1 MQICVKE
8 DRGVWTLHFLYYELP
23 VPTYSIGVLPHCA
36 FSTVHYQILSTMQLP
51 MLQNSLLLLLVPTT
65 LAISPPAFF
74 SASRRLSLLLL
85 LSSPPPLSLID
96 TLRIPLPTL
105 SRKLC
110 TPFTPGSPPVP
121 YLQPAL
127 SSAASHR
134 LPLLLLLGPPTPVPH
149 LHLGNL
155 PSHSLFCCLL

>member
-51 MLQNSLLLLLVPTT
+51 MLQNSPPWQSPLLPSFLPPVDSLSVYSWVP
-65 LAISPPAFF
+65 
-74 SASRRLSLLLL
+74 
-85 LSSPPPLSLID
+85 PPPLSFID